1 MIYVSKSTVSRRLAA
16 LAAVMMFASPNQA
29 LASQCAQQWSK
40 FADVL
45 VEFGNSETLAP
56 VIARSLADGGCR
68 VSGVE
73 LPFDRRTR
81 LSINSITW
89 SGHEM
94 DRVVTEGLPPRN
106 VTLSISGLS
115 RKSAMGMPGVDAE
128 IDKYLATLS
137 ADVALVAHWDE
148 EARQASL
155 DLLSIRMAQGDYITA
170 RAVVDNVDFGSKTK
184 MQMSAGGF
192 SIPNVNL
199 EFETFG
205 TFEKLLADPFGSA
218 LWGRS
223 EDRAERV
230 ATMEGNVDLL
240 PPSIAPPAS
249 LASIM
254 SFFIDT
260 PSPKGAVHIDISA
273 SPGIGPVRFLPY
285 VTGLSGTGPP
295 DEIWSMLR
303 GVQIKVRYPAD

>member
-1 MIYVSKSTVSRRLAA
+1 
-16 LAAVMMFASPNQA
+16 
-29 LASQCAQQWSK
+29 
-40 FADVL
+40 
-45 VEFGNSETLAP
+45 
-56 VIARSLADGGCR
+56 
-68 VSGVE
+68 
-73 LPFDRRTR
+73 
-81 LSINSITW
+81 
-89 SGHEM
+89 
-94 DRVVTEGLPPRN
+94 
-106 VTLSISGLS
+106 
-115 RKSAMGMPGVDAE
+115 MGMPGVDAE

-240 PPSIAPPAS
+240 PPSIVPPAS
-249 LASIM
+249 KAAIKA
-254 SFFIDT
+254 FFKDT

-273 SPGIGPVRFLPY
+273 SPGLGPVRFLPY

-295 DEIWSMLR
+295 DEIWSMLQ